1 MSMWQGAW
9 HILIYELRKTRWS
22 FLGSLFLA
30 LYMAIVMGVLYRFNA
45 TDVLAGEYWAIDFV
59 FLTTLPC
66 LGFVLS
72 RSNMSWRNDT
82 NRGKLAEWRTMPI
95 TVPQLIWGRML
106 QIAVMLFPLQIIFF
120 LIQYFLVDGLREA
133 ISPGAYLLY
142 GLFWFL
148 YSLGIAATYAIWEYG
163 FTGKTYLVV
172 CVLYCIMFLLISALL
187 SFNGIS
193 IVNYVLTGLEDGE
206 WWYLLVG
213 LLISMIG
220 IAISYRSLKHRL
232 ETRSF

>member
-1 MSMWQGAW
+1 MWQGAW
-9 HILIYELRKTRWS
+9 HILIYELRKTRWG
-22 FLGSLFLA
+22 FLGSLLLA
-30 LYMAIVMGVLYRFNA
+30 LYMAIVLGFLYRFNEM
-45 TDVLAGEYWAIDFV
+45 DVSAGEYWAIDFV

-72 RSNMSWRNDT
+72 RSSMSCWRNDT
-82 NRGKLAEWRTMPI
+82 YSEKLAEWRTMPI
-95 TVPQLIWGRML
+95 TVPQIIWGRML

-148 YSLGIAATYAIWEYG
+148 YSLGMAATYAIWEYG
-163 FTGKTYLVV
+163 FTGKTYMIV
-172 CVLYCIMFLLISALL
+172 CVLYCIMYMLISTLL
-187 SFNGIS
+187 SFNGFS
-193 IVNYVLTGLEDGE
+193 IVNSVLTGFENGE

-213 LLISMIG
+213 LLVSMTG
-220 IAISYRSLKHRL
+220 IAISYVCLKHRL